1 MPVQLHVRQV
11 RDEILRAAGGPVYG
25 LPDSSSR
32 MVGTLFHEIFAELL
46 GSQARLHARAALV
59 GGNATVEEW
68 RARLCDHIYRLLLG
82 PRIQANHAALQTAT
96 REVLDLWKSLEE
108 LAQWLTGILHE
119 AWRQGAF
126 SVSADGGSADLP
138 ISAEEPMSWQFRE
151 AGWTDS
157 VQVSGVPD
165 AVFRLPGGDRWCV
178 VELKT
183 GQSAP
188 EADLA
193 QACLYHQMLAAEE
206 RTPGSLALVRFH
218 PQLEQKVFAPEQLRT
233 AEARLKALI
242 GRIAGV
248 LPGTARS
255 SASQPAPHPATPS
268 RPAVAEPAPPKPEY
282 ADLGRRL
289 AAVFREYNS
298 PVELLRGPIVGPTF
312 LRFPVQPARG
322 VRPESVRKLAGA
334 VQVRLELQA
343 PPFIHTAGSRL
354 VVDVA
359 RPDREPVLFAAVR
372 GQLPEA
378 NPIVG
383 CSKLPVG
390 LDLEGNLRMA
400 DLADSAD
407 CHLLV
412 AGATGSGKSEW
423 LRAMIAG
430 LVLTNTPATLQFLL
444 VDPKRNAF
452 NELAGSPY
460 LWGDRRIVYPD
471 EVNPIDVFDR
481 LVEEM
486 ENRYRAFQTAGV
498 DHLGELQQSGGRL
511 PRIVCVCEEYADLL
525 FRGRKEIE
533 ERIRRLGQK
542 ARAAGIHLVL
552 AVQQPSREI
561 VKGALQANIPAR
573 VGLRV
578 TSRIESKMLLDRSGA
593 EDLLGNGDL
602 LFKDIGEP
610 VRLQGLY
617 LPPGERRTIF
627 GGTGFGR
634 GAYEP

>member
-1 MPVQLHVRQV
+1 MPVELQVRQV
-11 RDEILRAAGGPVYG
+11 RDEILRAAGGPVRG
-25 LPDSSSR
+25 LSNSSSR
-32 MVGTLFHEIFAELL
+32 LVGMLFHEIFADLL
-46 GSQARLHARAALV
+46 GPEPRLHARAALP
-59 GGNATVEEW
+59 GGSATAEEMS
-68 RARLCDHIYRLLLG
+68 ARLRDHVYRLLLG
-82 PRIQANHAALQTAT
+82 PRVQANQAALQTAT
-96 REVLDLWKSLEE
+96 REVLDLWKSLEG
-108 LAQWLTGILHE
+108 LAQWLAGILHD
-119 AWRQGAF
+119 AWRR
-126 SVSADGGSADLP
+126 SDDLL
-138 ISAEEPMSWQFRE
+138 ISAEEPLSWQLQE
-151 AGWTDS
+151 PGWTDS
-157 VQVSGVPD
+157 VSISGVAD
-165 AVFRLPGGDRWCV
+165 AVFRLPGSDRWCV

-183 GQSAP
+183 GQSAR

-193 QACLYHQMLAAEE
+193 QACLYHQMLAAGA
-206 RTPGSLALVRFH
+206 RTPGSLALVHFH
-218 PQLEQKVFAPEQLRT
+218 PRLEQKVFAPQELKPL
-233 AEARLKALI
+233 EARLKALI
-242 GRIAGV
+242 GRLAGV
-248 LPGTARS
+248 LPGSDT
-255 SASQPAPHPATPS
+255 HP
-268 RPAVAEPAPPKPEY
+268 RPAAAPPPPKPVY
-282 ADLGRRL
+282 TDLGRRL
-289 AAVFREYNS
+289 VAVFREYNS
-298 PVELLRGPIVGPTF
+298 PVELLGDPIVGPSF

-359 RPDREPVLFAAVR
+359 RPDREPVLFASVR
-372 GQLPEA
+372 DQLPTA
-378 NPIVG
+378 DPILG

-430 LVLTNTPATLQFLL
+430 LLLTNTPETLQLLL

-452 NELAGSPY
+452 NDLAGSPY
-460 LWGDRRIVYPD
+460 LWGDRTIVYPD
-471 EVNPIDVFDR
+471 EVNPLEIFDR

-486 ENRYRAFQTAGV
+486 ESRYRAFQAAGV
-498 DHLGELQQSGGRL
+498 DHLVELHQAGGRL

-525 FRGRKEIE
+525 FCGRKEIE

-617 LPPGERRTIF
+617 LPPGERRAIF
-627 GGTGFGR
+627 G
-634 GAYEP
+634 A

>member
-1 MPVQLHVRQV
+1 MPVELHVRQV
-11 RDEILRAAGGPVYG
+11 RDEILRAAGGPVHG
-25 LPDSSSR
+25 LSNSSSR
-32 MVGTLFHEIFAELL
+32 LVGSLFHAIFADLL
-46 GSQARLHARAALV
+46 GRDSRLQARAALP
-59 GGNATVEEW
+59 GGSSTAEEW
-68 RARLCDHIYRLLLG
+68 SARLRDHIYRLLLG
-82 PRIQANHAALQTAT
+82 PRVEANQAALQTAT
-96 REVLDLWKSLEE
+96 REVLDLWKSLEA
-108 LAQWLTGILHE
+108 LAQWLAAILHE
-119 AWRQGAF
+119 AWRRGAY
-126 SVSADGGSADLP
+126 SVSASGGAAELA
-138 ISAEEPMSWQFRE
+138 ISSEEPLSWLLQE
-151 AGWTDS
+151 PGWTDS
-157 VQVSGVPD
+157 VQINGVPD

-178 VELKT
+178 AELKT

-193 QACLYHQMLAAEE
+193 QACLYRQMLAPGE
-206 RTPGSLALVRFH
+206 RAPGSLALVRFC
-218 PQLEQKVFAPEQLRT
+218 PRLEQKVFEARELAP

-242 GRIAGV
+242 GRMAGV
-248 LPGTARS
+248 LPR
-255 SASQPAPHPATPS
+255 ATPS
-268 RPAVAEPAPPKPEY
+268 PTGPAAAEPAPPKPEY
-282 ADLGRRL
+282 MALGRRL
-289 AAVFREYNS
+289 VDIFREYKS
-298 PVELLRGPIVGPTF
+298 PVELAGAPIVGPAF

-334 VQVRLELQA
+334 VQLRLALQA
-343 PPFIHTAGSRL
+343 PPFIHTAGHRL

-372 GQLPEA
+372 NQLPR
-378 NPIVG
+378 PDPLLG
-383 CSKLPVG
+383 CSRLPVG

-430 LVLTNTPATLQFLL
+430 LLLTNTPETLQLLL

-452 NELAGSPY
+452 NDLAGSPY
-460 LWGDRRIVYPD
+460 LWGERRIVYPD
-471 EVNPIDVFDR
+471 EVDPVGVFDG

-486 ENRYRAFQTAGV
+486 EARYRTFQTAGV
-498 DHLGELQQSGGRL
+498 DHLAELQQGGGRL
-511 PRIVCVCEEYADLL
+511 PRIVCVCEEYPDLL
-525 FRGRKEIE
+525 FGGRNQIE

-617 LPPGERRTIF
+617 LAADERRAVF
-627 GGTGFGR
+627 GSR
-634 GAYEP
+634 

>member
-1 MPVQLHVRQV
+1 MPVKLNVRQV

-25 LPDSSSR
+25 LSKSSTR
-32 MVGTLFHEIFAELL
+32 MAGTLFHEIFADLF
-46 GSQARLHARAALV
+46 GPDARLAARAALA
-59 GGNATVEEW
+59 GGAAAEEW
-68 RARLCDHIYRLLLG
+68 NARLREHIYRLLLG
-82 PRIQANHAALQTAT
+82 PRIEANRAALQTAS
-96 REVLDLWKSLEE
+96 REVLDLWKALEE
-108 LAQWLTGILHE
+108 LARWLAGILDE
-119 AWRQGAF
+119 AWRRGAF
-126 SVSADGGSADLP
+126 SVAAQGGAADLL
-138 ISAEEPMSWQFRE
+138 ISAEEPFWWRLRE
-151 AGWTDS
+151 PGWIDS
-157 VQVSGVPD
+157 VEIGGVPD
-165 AVFRLPGGDRWCV
+165 AVLRMPGGGRWCV
-178 VELKT
+178 LELKT

-193 QACLYHQMLAAEE
+193 QACLYRQMLAAAEPN
-206 RTPGSLALVRFH
+206 PGSLALVRFH
-218 PQLEQKVFAPEQLRT
+218 PKLEEKVFAAHQLKP

-242 GRIAGV
+242 GRLAGV
-248 LPGTARS
+248 LPGPAP
-255 SASQPAPHPATPS
+255 QPART
-268 RPAVAEPAPPKPEY
+268 RPAVTEPAPAKPEY
-282 ADLGRRL
+282 TELGRKL
-289 AAVFREYNS
+289 LDVFREYNS
-298 PVELLRGPIVGPTF
+298 PVELAGSLIAGPAF
-312 LRFPVQPARG
+312 LRFPVQPARS
-322 VRPESVRKLAGA
+322 VRPESVRKLAAA
-334 VQVRLELQA
+334 VQVRLGLQA

-359 RPDREPVLFAAVR
+359 RPDRQPVLFAAVR
-372 GQLPEA
+372 GQLPTTDPA
-378 NPIVG
+378 RG

-412 AGATGSGKSEW
+412 AGATGSGKTEW
-423 LRAMIAG
+423 LRTMIAG
-430 LVLTNTPATLQFLL
+430 LVLTNTPQTLQLLL

-471 EVNPIDVFDR
+471 EVEPVGVFDR
-481 LVEEM
+481 LVQEM
-486 ENRYRAFQTAGV
+486 ETRYHTLQAAGV
-498 DHLGELQQSGGRL
+498 DHLAELPSHARL
-511 PRIVCVCEEYADLL
+511 PRIVCVCEEYPDLL

-578 TSRIESKMLLDRSGA
+578 TSRIESKMLLDRGGA

-610 VRLQGLY
+610 VRLQGVY
-617 LPPGERRTIF
+617 LPAEQRRTIF
-627 GGTGFGR
+627 GGGR
-634 GAYEP
+634 LGGKLAPV